1 MYKKEKLIES
11 WRANMGFF
19 KRITKWF
26 YKKLIIKSIII
37 DRNHIRD
44 KDRLKKFLELE
55 LNTNFGKLAVVF
67 TEDRRTSEFNGT
79 FLNIMNFFVFIE
91 NIDNIDIKKKE
102 LIEKGVL
109 IVKLYVF
116 KINYEWLAE
125 VLLEYYLD
133 NMINYIEY
141 NSKTNSKH

>member
-11 WRANMGFF
+11 ERANMGFF
-19 KRITKWF
+19 KLIVKWF

-67 TEDRRTSEFNGT
+67 TEDRHTSEFNGT

-109 IVKLYVF
+109 IVKLYIF

-141 NSKTNSKH
+141 NSKNKE